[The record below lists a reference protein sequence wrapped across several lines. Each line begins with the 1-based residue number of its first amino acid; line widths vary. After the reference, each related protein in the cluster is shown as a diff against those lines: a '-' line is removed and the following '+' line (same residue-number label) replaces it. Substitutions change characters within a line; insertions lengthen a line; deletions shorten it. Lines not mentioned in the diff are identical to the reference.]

1 MASRQKRR
9 ASSGNR
15 VGMAVIATIVCI
27 LIGALLV
34 QSFRLK
40 KRISSFQAATVELQD
55 QIQEEKDR
63 AEDLEDLPDYV
74 KSEEYIETAA
84 REKFGLVYE
93 DEIIFKPEE

>member
-1 MASRQKRR
+1 MSSRQKRR

-15 VGMAVIATIVCI
+15 IGMAVIATVVCL
-27 LIGALLV
+27 LIGVLLV

-40 KRISSFQAATVELQD
+40 KKISTYQAATVSLGE

-63 AEDLEDLPDYV
+63 AEELERLPAYI
-74 KSEEYIETAA
+74 SSPEYIEKAA

-93 DEIIFKPEE
+93 DEIIFKPQE